1 MGAMMG
7 AASPN
12 AYRQSAVLTASP
24 EQLVVMLYDGAR
36 RFLYQ
41 AGVAMR
47 AENYQ
52 VSHLKLRRA
61 EAIITHLRDTLDLE
75 QGEVA
80 VRLQSIYLFCNRH
93 LNDARVQ
100 RDPEKL
106 EHVSSLLGELREA
119 FNAAAGA

>member
-1 MGAMMG
+1 MG

-36 RFLYQ
+36 RFLFQ
-41 AGVAMR
+41 AAVAMR
-47 AENYQ
+47 EGNYQ
-52 VSHLKLRRA
+52 VSHVKLRRA
-61 EAIITHLRDTLDLE
+61 EDIIAHLRDTLDLE

-80 VRLQSIYLFCNRH
+80 GRLQSIYLFCNRH
-93 LNDARVQ
+93 LNEARIQ

-106 EHVSSLLGELREA
+106 EQVSRLLGDLRDA
-119 FNAAAGA
+119 WSTVAGT

>member
-1 MGAMMG
+1 MMG

-24 EQLVVMLYDGAR
+24 EQLVVLLYDGAR

-47 AENYQ
+47 AGNYQ
-52 VSHLKLRRA
+52 VSHAKLRRA
-61 EAIITHLRDTLDLE
+61 EEIITHLRDTLDLE

-80 VRLQSIYLFCNRH
+80 IRLQSIYLFCNRH
-93 LNDARVQ
+93 LNEARVQ

-106 EHVSSLLGELREA
+106 EHVSSLLGDLRDA
-119 FNAAAGA
+119 WNTVAGA